1 MFLVTDSYDQT
12 EGIVTLEDC
21 VETVLGIEI
30 VDESDTVDDMRQLAK
45 LLMKQKRRTRELSKQ
60 IKA

>member
-12 EGIVTLEDC
+12 EGIVTPEDC

-30 VDESDTVDDMRQLAK
+30 ADESDRVDDMRQLAK
-45 LLMKQKRRTRELSKQ
+45 LLMKQKRRKRETDTV
-60 IKA
+60 